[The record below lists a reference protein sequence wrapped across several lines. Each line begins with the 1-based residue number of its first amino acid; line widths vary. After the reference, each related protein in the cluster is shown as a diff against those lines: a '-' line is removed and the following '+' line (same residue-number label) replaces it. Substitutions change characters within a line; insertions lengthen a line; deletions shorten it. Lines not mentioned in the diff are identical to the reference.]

1 MAILLVYT
9 YEHMGRL
16 SRKSRSK
23 ANGFKFS
30 SVNPHKLQV
39 KEIYKIQTQDRKLS
53 LMQNNLID
61 LGAWNN
67 MSNPNYIKNS
77 TITRL
82 IDDLIGISGMR
93 RPNIKEF
100 KEYKLFLKLNNFKF
114 NSFQLYYSV
123 FVKKILLT
131 DLGTLVDFL
140 IINSV
145 LNKSTPIKVMEIG
158 GGYGRLAYGLIKNRE
173 ISKYIL
179 VDPIPSSIA
188 LAADY
193 LDKNELIFKIISS
206 IYQPLHRINL
216 LHPSDLKIVPDNSID
231 LVINIES
238 FQEMTQDW
246 VDAYIDII
254 NMKTRSNS
262 VFYHSNSFGYKNRFQ
277 LNLGAHWK
285 LLTSINH
292 PRHWTDS
299 HRTEVYIRE

>member
-1 MAILLVYT
+1 MDRV
-9 YEHMGRL
+9 

-23 ANGFKFS
+23 SHGFKFS
-30 SVNPHKLQV
+30 SVNPYKLQV
-39 KEIYKIQTQDRKLS
+39 KEIFTIENQDKALS
-53 LMQNNLID
+53 FNQSNLID
-61 LGAWNN
+61 MGGWND
-67 MSNPNYIKNS
+67 MLNPIYIKNN
-77 TITRL
+77 ITSRFL
-82 IDDLIGISGMR
+82 DDLIGISGMR
-93 RPNIKEF
+93 RPNIKEVR
-100 KEYKLFLKLNNFKF
+100 EYISFLKLNNFQF
-114 NSFQLYYSV
+114 NSFRLYYAV

-131 DLGTLVDFL
+131 DLGTLVDFS
-140 IINSV
+140 IINSF
-145 LNKSTPIKVMEIG
+145 LNKSNPIKVMEIG

-173 ISKYIL
+173 ISNYIL

-193 LDKNELIFKIISS
+193 LDKNELTFKIITT
-206 IYQPLHRINL
+206 IDEPLHRINL
-216 LHPSDLKIVPDNSID
+216 LHPSDLKVVPDNSID

-262 VFYHSNSFGYKNRFQ
+262 VFYHSNSFGYKNIFQ

-299 HRTEVYIRE
+299 HRSEVYIRE

>member
-1 MAILLVYT
+1 MDRV
-9 YEHMGRL
+9 

-23 ANGFKFS
+23 SHGFKFS

-39 KEIYKIQTQDRKLS
+39 KEIFQIQTENKTLS

-61 LGAWNN
+61 MGAWND
-67 MSNPNYIKNS
+67 MLNPIYIKKNTTS
-77 TITRL
+77 RFM
-82 IDDLIGISGMR
+82 DDLIGISGMR
-93 RPNIKEF
+93 RPNIKEV
-100 KEYKLFLKLNNFKF
+100 KKYKLFLKLNNFKF
-114 NSFQLYYSV
+114 NSFRLYYSV

-131 DLGTLVDFL
+131 DLGTLVDFS

-145 LNKSTPIKVMEIG
+145 LNKSSPINVMEIG

-173 ISKYIL
+173 ISNYIL

-193 LDKNELIFKIISS
+193 LDKNELTFKIITT
-206 IYQPLHRINL
+206 IDEPLHRINL
-216 LHPSDLKIVPDNSID
+216 LHPSDLKVVPDKSID

-299 HRTEVYIRE
+299 HRSEVYIRE

>member
-1 MAILLVYT
+1 MDRV
-9 YEHMGRL
+9 

-23 ANGFKFS
+23 SHGFKFS

-39 KEIYKIQTQDRKLS
+39 KEIFQIQTENKTLS
-53 LMQNNLID
+53 LMQNNLMD
-61 LGAWNN
+61 MGAWND
-67 MSNPNYIKNS
+67 MLNPIYIKKNTTS
-77 TITRL
+77 RFM
-82 IDDLIGISGMR
+82 DDLIGISGMR
-93 RPNIKEF
+93 RPNIKEV
-100 KEYKLFLKLNNFKF
+100 KKYKLFLKLNNFKF
-114 NSFQLYYSV
+114 NSFRLYYSV

-131 DLGTLVDFL
+131 DLGTLVDFS

-145 LNKSTPIKVMEIG
+145 LNKSSPINVMEIG

-173 ISKYIL
+173 ISNYIL

-193 LDKNELIFKIISS
+193 LDKNELTFKIITT
-206 IYQPLHRINL
+206 IDEPLHRINL
-216 LHPSDLKIVPDNSID
+216 LHPSDLKVVPDKSID

-246 VDAYIDII
+246 VDAYIEII

-299 HRTEVYIRE
+299 HRSEVYIRE

>member
-1 MAILLVYT
+1 MAILIVYT
-9 YEHMGRL
+9 YEHMDHI
-16 SRKSRSK
+16 SIKSRSK
-23 ANGFKFS
+23 DHKFKFS
-30 SVNPHKLQV
+30 RVNPHKLQV
-39 KEIYKIQTQDRKLS
+39 KEIYTIKIQDKTSS

-61 LGAWNN
+61 MGAWNDA
-67 MSNPNYIKNS
+67 SKPIYIKNS
-77 TITRL
+77 TISRFM
-82 IDDLIGISGMR
+82 DDLIGISGMR
-93 RPNIKEF
+93 RPNINEVR
-100 KEYKLFLKLNNFKF
+100 EYISFLKLNNFEF
-114 NSFQLYYSV
+114 NSFRLYYAV

-131 DLGTLVDFL
+131 DLGTLVDFS

-145 LNKSTPIKVMEIG
+145 FIKSTPISVMEIG
-158 GGYGRLAYGLIKNRE
+158 GGYGRLANGLIKNRE

-193 LDKNELIFKIISS
+193 LDKNEVTFKIITT
-206 IYQPLHRINL
+206 IDEPLHRVNL

-231 LVINIES
+231 LVVNIES

-246 VDAYIDII
+246 VDAYVDII

-262 VFYHSNSFGYKNRFQ
+262 VFYHSNSFGYKNRFK

-285 LLTSINH
+285 LLTSFNN
-292 PRHWTDS
+292 PRHWTDL